1 MIHKNSLSSDKNYLS
16 IAYRGRFPVCSSV
29 MYIKYIPSLQ
39 TKKHSAICDPDV
51 NICF

>member
-1 MIHKNSLSSDKNYLS
+1 MTCNNSFSSDKNYPG
-16 IAYRGRFPVCSSV
+16 IAYRGRFPSCSSV